1 MDRPLQKKY
10 DKLQRHHNSVVK
22 AVDALNG
29 NLAQLRNENA
39 ILKNQLINA
48 DQFVSIHK
56 QIVIDNLQQSKESEG
71 RLVQEIKA
79 LKEKI
84 KSMRER

>member
-10 DKLQRHHNSVVK
+10 DRLQRHHNSVVK
-22 AVDALNG
+22 AVDILNA
-29 NLAQLRNENA
+29 NLTQVHNENA
-39 ILKNQLINA
+39 VLKNQLINA

-56 QIVIDNLQQSKESEG
+56 QIVIDNLKQSRESEG
-71 RLVQEIKA
+71 RLVQEIKV

-84 KSMRER
+84 KFMKEH